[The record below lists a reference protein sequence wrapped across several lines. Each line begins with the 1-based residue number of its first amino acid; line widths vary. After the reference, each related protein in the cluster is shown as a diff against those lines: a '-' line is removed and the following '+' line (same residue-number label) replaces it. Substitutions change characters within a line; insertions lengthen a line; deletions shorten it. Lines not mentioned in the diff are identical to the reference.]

1 MYQLPSNITVQ
12 IVQQH
17 PVDVPVIRCLV
28 VETRRVFRC
37 GMSHHAYGSTTVS
50 FGKKIVPT
58 RQECEMMIENQ
69 VGSISGRVIPL
80 NANSTTHTAFVSEGT
95 MDSDGDSTYLT
106 WPILTY
112 RFLFVKCKHGHVGG
126 KWNGRTKITILVNL
140 TFLTNHLNRFLDQ
153 KLLNVL
159 FFHRKFLSFLRN
171 IFFSSSS
178 FYNSFKHLLF

>member
-50 FGKKIVPT
+50 FGKKIFPT

-80 NANSTTHTAFVSEGT
+80 NANSTTHAAFVSEGT
-95 MDSDGDSTYLT
+95 MDSDGGCTTST
-106 WPILTY
+106 
-112 RFLFVKCKHGHVGG
+112 FVR
-126 KWNGRTKITILVNL
+126 N
-140 TFLTNHLNRFLDQ
+140 
-153 KLLNVL
+153 NVEYKYSVETVEVIK
-159 FFHRKFLSFLRN
+159 FF
-171 IFFSSSS
+171 
-178 FYNSFKHLLF
+178 HLLFATHMICFKIWLFKFFTYNFRQPSPLAR